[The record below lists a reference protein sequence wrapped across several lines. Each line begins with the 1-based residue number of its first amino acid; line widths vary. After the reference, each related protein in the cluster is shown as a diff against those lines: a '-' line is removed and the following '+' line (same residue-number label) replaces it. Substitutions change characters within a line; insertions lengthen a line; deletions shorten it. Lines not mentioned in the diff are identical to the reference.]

1 MAMYLLIVLFFFQN
15 SKIYIFVLQTCFTTF
30 FLNEIKKES
39 LVHPPLFQAAL
50 LAEEINGEN
59 GSKVPKSVF
68 IGGGG
73 ELATAREVLRHKS
86 VERVVMVDI
95 DGVVVECCKKY
106 LPEWGGEAVTS
117 NPRFELVIGD
127 AYDYLLK
134 CNEKFDVII
143 LDISDP
149 IEAGPGVM
157 LYTKEFYD
165 HAQTLLT
172 DNGVFVTQAGT
183 ADTVPSP
190 TVAGG
195 LSDSFGPIANTL
207 GAVFDCIVPYTINIP
222 SFGGDWGFVM
232 AFNSKNKNPKQ
243 ATMDAMLQPIDKID
257 SMISSRIG
265 DLNDI
270 ENSTKDGHSYLRHY
284 DGMAHHRMCFLP
296 KLLRTI
302 VEDEDRVITKDNPI
316 FMY

>member
-1 MAMYLLIVLFFFQN
+1 M
-15 SKIYIFVLQTCFTTF
+15 
-30 FLNEIKKES
+30 
-39 LVHPPLFQAAL
+39 VHPPLFQAAS
-50 LAEEINGEN
+50 LAEEKSGVNGGDHSTEL
-59 GSKVPKSVF
+59 KAPKSVF

-95 DGVVVECCKKY
+95 DSEVVECCKKY

-127 AYDYLLK
+127 CYDYLLN

-207 GAVFDCIVPYTINIP
+207 GTVFDCIVPYTINIP

-232 AFNSKNKNPKQ
+232 AFNSSKNPKQ
-243 ATMDAMLQPIDKID
+243 ATMDVMLRPIDKID

-265 DLNDI
+265 DMNDI
-270 ENSTKDGHSYLRHY
+270 ENSSKDGHAYLRHY

-296 KLLRTI
+296 KSLRTI
-302 VEDEDRVITKDNPI
+302 VENEDRVITKDNPI